1 MKVEI
6 SPSKLSGE
14 IAAPPSK
21 SYLHRLIIAA
31 FLCGKEII
39 IHTGELSEDA
49 RATLGAVKSLGGSV
63 EFGKGFVKVCGGGE
77 KGAHG
82 GANDC
87 RESANDP
94 VEVDCGESG
103 STLRFLMPV
112 AAALGVRARFT
123 GKGRLSSRPIKALA
137 DCMNAFKQTV
147 DGREILSPLP
157 AGDYEIEGSESSQYI
172 TGMLFAL
179 SCLGGGSLTVT
190 GKEVSRG
197 YVEITIDVLKKF
209 GVRIEREKNVFK
221 IKSGFNACENEFFT
235 EGDWSGAAFPL
246 CAAAEGDSLGGRI
259 DCVITGVK
267 GAGDN
272 LFGGLEGKISQLL
285 YAIPAVKGVEFGAGF
300 DFAKMRG
307 SEANDA
313 LYYDDE
319 GEVKFRSFR
328 AGGINGGI
336 ANGAPI
342 TFSVAL
348 RPTPSIYK
356 EQETIDLIK
365 KENVK
370 IKIKG
375 RHDACIVPRAVPCA
389 ESAAAIAIIDE
400 IL

>member
-1 MKVEI
+1 MSVFKGRKTEVEI
-6 SPSKLSGE
+6 YGESHAEKIGVRVKGFPEFIYSAQKLKEFADRRKPSLSVFSTKRREPDEPIFYRADGSE
-14 IAAPPSK
+14 ISDCALPSEWYAEILNTDRKSGDYNELYGKPRPSHADYAWHLKDGALDFSGGGRFSGRLTAALCVAGGIAK
-21 SYLHRLIIAA
+21 EYLETLGVRIAA
-31 FLCGKEII
+31 FV
-39 IHTGELSEDA
+39 SEV
-49 RATLGAVKSLGGSV
+49 GGVSGGSY
-63 EFGKGFVKVCGGGE
+63 KE
-77 KGAHG
+77 KLLFA
-82 GANDC
+82 
-87 RESANDP
+87 E
-94 VEVDCGESG
+94 EIEK
-103 STLRFLMPV
+103 LRAGNFPSL
-112 AAALGVRARFT
+112 
-123 GKGRLSSRPIKALA
+123 KNKA
-137 DCMNAFKQTV
+137 
-147 DGREILSPLP
+147 EIL
-157 AGDYEIEGSESSQYI
+157 E
-172 TGMLFAL
+172 
-179 SCLGGGSLTVT
+179 
-190 GKEVSRG
+190 
-197 YVEITIDVLKKF
+197 
-209 GVRIEREKNVFK
+209 K
-221 IKSGFNACENEFFT
+221 IKS
-235 EGDWSGAAFPL
+235 
-246 CAAAEGDSLGGRI
+246 AAAEGDSLGGRI

-319 GEVKFRSFR
+319 GEVKFRSFH